1 MDLKFNLKSLH
12 RFENDLKLLLHMINV
27 QDLNDVQKA
36 VLNRSNKENLISFAL
51 NMSKLLKSSHELLK
65 NSAADLDSLKCE
77 QLQNQSKLIQ
87 AQEELSVKKSAE
99 LEAVNNTVDQK
110 LTSWASVVEKNSSK
124 KVTQKEMKTA
134 VKSAMKDRDRE
145 YNVIMFNVEEQD
157 EDNNSENCDAET
169 AREIMNCAGLESDE
183 VFATE
188 RIGSFDNEKNRPLKV
203 KFNYKSAAFDL
214 LALSKNLKD
223 DANYFNVFIV
233 PDRSREERIE
243 HRKLVEQ
250 LKLKR
255 SQDPHKRFYIWNKS
269 IWSDD

>member
-1 MDLKFNLKSLH
+1 
-12 RFENDLKLLLHMINV
+12 
-27 QDLNDVQKA
+27 
-36 VLNRSNKENLISFAL
+36 
-51 NMSKLLKSSHELLK
+51 
-65 NSAADLDSLKCE
+65 
-77 QLQNQSKLIQ
+77 
-87 AQEELSVKKSAE
+87 
-99 LEAVNNTVDQK
+99 
-110 LTSWASVVEKNSSK
+110 
-124 KVTQKEMKTA
+124 MKTA

-223 DANYFNVFIV
+223 DANYFNVSIV

-243 HRKLVEQ
+243 HKQLVEQ
-250 LKLKR
+250 LKLTLIR
-255 SQDPHKRFYIWNKS
+255 FYKRFNIWHKS
-269 IWSDD
+269 ICSVGWVSVISVVCLLFPEFMLSDLICMVIYH